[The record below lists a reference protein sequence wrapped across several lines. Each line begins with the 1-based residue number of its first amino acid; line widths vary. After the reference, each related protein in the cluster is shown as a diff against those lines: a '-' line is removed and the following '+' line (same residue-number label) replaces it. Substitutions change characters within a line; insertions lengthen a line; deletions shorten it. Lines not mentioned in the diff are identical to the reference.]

1 MWINMGPN
9 TQRILTGWDFLQ
21 DVEGDVE
28 DLDQSH
34 ELVNRWAQK
43 LDYDAIRE
51 PTLIQKTQIQVED

>member
-1 MWINMGPN
+1 MGPN

-34 ELVNRWAQK
+34 WWAQK

>member
-1 MWINMGPN
+1 MGPN

-34 ELVNRWAQK
+34 ELVNSGAEMVPWRSSKAG
-43 LDYDAIRE
+43 L
-51 PTLIQKTQIQVED
+51 

>member
-28 DLDQSH
+28 DLNQWH
-34 ELVNRWAQK
+34 ELVNSGAQK

>member
-1 MWINMGPN
+1 MGPN
-9 TQRILTGWDFLQ
+9 AQRDFLQ

-34 ELVNRWAQK
+34 EMVNSGAQE

-51 PTLIQKTQIQVED
+51 PTLIQKTRIQAED